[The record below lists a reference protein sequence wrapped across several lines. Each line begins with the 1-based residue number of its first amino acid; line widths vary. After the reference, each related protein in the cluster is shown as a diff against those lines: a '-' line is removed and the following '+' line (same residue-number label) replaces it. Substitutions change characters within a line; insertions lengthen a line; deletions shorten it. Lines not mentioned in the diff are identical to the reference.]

1 MAEDTAWQWAS
12 TEEML
17 DITKKKKKVLYLT
30 PILIPSPYKI
40 LSHISP
46 SLIS

>member
-17 DITKKKKKVLYLT
+17 DITKKKKKKKGTVFDTNLD
-30 PILIPSPYKI
+30 S
-40 LSHISP
+40 LSI
-46 SLIS
+46 